1 MKESK
6 AMASWVPPTLGYVVF
21 LGTAG
26 VTTALALRTISWQQM
41 VLWVPLAYGAIA
53 IFLVLFRGT
62 SFPLGVGGGWAA
74 ATAICASTA
83 LVLFFVAISR
93 GEASKVVPVS
103 SAYPAVT
110 LIGAALFLAE
120 AVTAIRIIGT
130 GLVIAGVVLIS
141 R

>member
-1 MKESK
+1 
-6 AMASWVPPTLGYVVF
+6 MATWIPPTLGYVF
-21 LGTAG
+21 LLGAAG
-26 VTTALALRTISWQQM
+26 VTTALALRTISWEQM
-41 VLWVPLAYGAIA
+41 VLWVPLAYGVIA

-83 LVLFFVAISR
+83 LVLFFVALSR

-120 AVTAIRIIGT
+120 AVTAIRVVGT
-130 GLVIAGVVLIS
+130 GLVIVGVVLIS